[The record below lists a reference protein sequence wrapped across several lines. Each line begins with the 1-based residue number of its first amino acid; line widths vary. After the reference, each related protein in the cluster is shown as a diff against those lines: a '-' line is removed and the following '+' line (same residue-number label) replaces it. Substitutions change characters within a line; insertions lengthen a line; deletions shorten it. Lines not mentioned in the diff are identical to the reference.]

1 MARTMDVTG
10 GQLVYDVFGDGPET
24 IVFVHG
30 AGGNHL
36 SWWQQIPVYRDRYR
50 CVTYEVRG
58 WGQSRD
64 DSGEGSNAFVRD
76 LEQLLDGLSIPE
88 AVLVGQSMGG
98 MTVLPFAVRNPSR
111 VRGLLMA
118 DTFLGIDAPA
128 LLDDMRKAV
137 EIAQAN
143 QAGGGLTMM
152 VGPAYLEREP
162 NGVFLYNQIRA
173 LNPPLDP
180 ARPLSLRQENGAVSI
195 DELDALTMPVF
206 FLAGAEDAIIPAVL
220 IEQAAKLV
228 PGARYHQIP
237 LAGHSVYWEQP
248 DDFNR
253 VLDALLVEAF
263 A

>member
-1 MARTMDVTG
+1 MAQTMNVTG
-10 GQLVYDVFGDGPET
+10 GQLVYDEFGKGPET

-58 WGQSRD
+58 WGRSRD
-64 DSGEGSNAFVRD
+64 DSGEGRTAFARD
-76 LEQLLDGLSIPE
+76 LGDLMDTLDIPE

-98 MTVLPFAVRNPSR
+98 FSILPFAVRNPQR

-118 DTFLGIDAPA
+118 DTFLGIDAPE
-128 LLDDMRKAV
+128 LIEEMRKAV
-137 EIAQAN
+137 ESAQVN
-143 QAGGGLTMM
+143 QESGGLTRM

-162 NGVFLYNQIRA
+162 NGVFLYNQIRG

-180 ARPLSLRQENGAVSI
+180 NQPLAFGRKDGAVGK
-195 DELDALTMPVF
+195 DELSALTMPVF
-206 FLAGAEDAIIPAVL
+206 FLAGAEDAIIPAEL
-220 IEQAAKLV
+220 IERAAEMV
-228 PGARYHQIP
+228 PGAQYFQVP
-237 LAGHSVYWEQP
+237 EAGHSVYWEQP

-253 VLDALLVEAF
+253 ILDALLAESF

>member
-1 MARTMDVTG
+1 MAQTLDVTG

-36 SWWQQIPVYRDRYR
+36 SWWNQIPVYQNRYR

-58 WGQSRD
+58 WGRSRD
-64 DSGEGSNAFVRD
+64 DSAEGSRAFVRD
-76 LEQLLDGLSIPE
+76 LRELLDYLDVGE

-98 MTVLPFAVRNPSR
+98 MTVLPFAVRHPQR

-118 DTFLGIDAPA
+118 DTFIGIDSEE
-128 LLDDMRKAV
+128 LLAEMRKAV
-137 EIAQAN
+137 EAAQAN
-143 QAGGGLTMM
+143 QEGGGLTRM

-173 LNPPLDP
+173 LNPPP
-180 ARPLSLRQENGAVSI
+180 ASPLSFRQADGAVAVEDLS
-195 DELDALTMPVF
+195 ALTMPIF
-206 FLAGAEDAIIPAVL
+206 FLAGAEDAIIPAPIIERAAEL
-220 IEQAAKLV
+220 IPHAQ
-228 PGARYHQIP
+228 YFQIP
-237 LAGHSVYWEQP
+237 EAGHSVYWEQP
-248 DDFNR
+248 QDFNR
-253 VLDALLVEAF
+253 FLDALLTESF